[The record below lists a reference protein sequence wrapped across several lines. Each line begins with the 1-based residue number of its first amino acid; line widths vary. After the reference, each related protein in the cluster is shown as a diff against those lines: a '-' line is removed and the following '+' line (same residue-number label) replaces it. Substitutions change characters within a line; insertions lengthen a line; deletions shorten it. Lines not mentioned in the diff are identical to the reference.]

1 MNIYVKKQWWKLSLF
16 IFAILI
22 GAASLIYTNLLVNQ
36 LAVEEHTKVELWA
49 EATRQIATTEVDGR
63 NLHFYLKVIQNNRT
77 IPLILADSEDNI
89 NSYLNLDTTKVVQKK
104 NYLQEQLEIMK
115 EENPPIEIA
124 FGDGDFNYIYFKNS
138 ILLKKLTWYPLIQL
152 GVILLFIF
160 VSYFAF
166 SISRRAEENKVWV
179 GLTKETAHQLGT
191 PTSSLMAWVEM
202 LKTRNNEPEI
212 AEELEKDVSRLEKI
226 ADRFSKVGSKP
237 KLQQVPLFPVVE
249 SVVSYLKNRSSR
261 QVQFIINETD
271 NHILSRINP
280 PLFEWVIENVC
291 KNAIDALG
299 GEGNIELSVIKNK
312 TKVYLDIKD
321 NGKGIAKNHFK
332 SVFKPGF
339 TTKSRGWGLGL
350 SLSKRIIEQYHN
362 GKIFVLESEID
373 KGTTI
378 RIALPL

>member
-22 GAASLIYTNLLVNQ
+22 GAASLIYTNLLVGQ
-36 LAVEEHTKVELWA
+36 LAIEEQTKVELWA
-49 EATRQIATTEVDGR
+49 EATRQLATTDLDGR
-63 NLHFYLKVIQNNRT
+63 NLNFFLKVVQNNRT
-77 IPLILADSEDNI
+77 IPLILADTDGNI
-89 NSYLNLDTTKVVQKK
+89 NSYLNLDTTKIRQKK
-104 NYLQEQLEIMK
+104 DYLQEQLEIMK
-115 EENPPIEIA
+115 EENPPIEIDL
-124 FGDGDFNYIYFKNS
+124 GDGDFNYIYYKNS
-138 ILLKKLTWYPLIQL
+138 VLLKKLTWYPLIQL

-166 SISRRAEENKVWV
+166 SISRRAEQNKVWV

-212 AEELEKDVSRLEKI
+212 ADELEKDVSRLEKI

-237 KLQQVPLFPVVE
+237 KLKEVPIIPVVE
-249 SVVSYLKNRSSR
+249 NVVSYLRNRSSR
-261 QVQFIINETD
+261 QVQFIINETE
-271 NHILSRINP
+271 NQVLARINP

-299 GEGNIELSVIKNK
+299 GEGIIELSVLKVKNK
-312 TKVYLDIKD
+312 IFLDIKD

-350 SLSKRIIEQYHN
+350 SLSKRIVEQYHN
-362 GKIFVLESEID
+362 GKIGVLESEID

-378 RIALPL
+378 RITLPL

>member
-22 GAASLIYTNLLVNQ
+22 GAASLIYTNLLVSQ
-36 LAVEEHTKVELWA
+36 LATEEHTKVELWA
-49 EATRQIATTEVDGR
+49 EATRQIATTELDGR
-63 NLHFYLKVIQNNRT
+63 NLNFYLKVIQNNRT
-77 IPLILADSEDNI
+77 IPLILADSDDNI

-202 LKTRNNEPEI
+202 LKARNSEPEI
-212 AEELEKDVSRLEKI
+212 AEELEKDVYRLEKI

-237 KLQQVPLFPVVE
+237 KLQQVPLIPVVE
-249 SVVSYLKNRSSR
+249 NVVSYLKNRSSR
-261 QVQFIINETD
+261 QVQFIINEAD
-271 NHILSRINP
+271 DHILTRINP

-299 GEGNIELSVIKNK
+299 GEGTIELSVLKNK
-312 TKVYLDIKD
+312 NKVYFDIKD

-350 SLSKRIIEQYHN
+350 SLSKRIVEQYHN

>member
-36 LAVEEHTKVELWA
+36 LAIEEHTKVELWA
-49 EATRQIATTEVDGR
+49 EATRQIATTELDGR
-63 NLHFYLKVIQNNRT
+63 NLNFYLKVIQNNRT